1 MFYEG
6 RFNQHVLMKY
16 LKRLIKD
23 AAGRPLVIVLDNHP
37 SHHGKA
43 LKAWARENS
52 EKITLQY
59 LPSYSPD
66 LNPDEFLNC
75 DLKYQIAKRPD
86 RREKGSL
93 KKTATSV
100 MRSLQKI
107 PARIASYFEAESIMY
122 AC

>member
-6 RFNQHVLMKY
+6 RFNQLVLIKF

-23 AAGRPLVIVLDNHP
+23 AAGKPLVVILDNHP
-37 SHHGKA
+37 SHHGKL
-43 LKAWARENS
+43 LKDWAAEQ
-52 EKITLQY
+52 EKKITLRY

-86 RREKGSL
+86 RREKGAL
-93 KKTATSV
+93 RKTAAKV
-100 MRSLQKI
+100 LHSLQKM
-107 PARIASYFEAESIMY
+107 PTRIASYFEAESINY
-122 AC
+122 AI

>member
-1 MFYEG
+1 
-6 RFNQHVLMKY
+6 MKY

-23 AAGRPLVIVLDNHP
+23 AAGRPLVIILDNHP

-43 LKAWARENS
+43 LKAWVGENS

-86 RREKGSL
+86 PGAKAPS
-93 KKTATSV
+93 TSA
-100 MRSLQKI
+100 Q
-107 PARIASYFEAESIMY
+107 PA
-122 AC
+122 ACFVGVISFNCVSR